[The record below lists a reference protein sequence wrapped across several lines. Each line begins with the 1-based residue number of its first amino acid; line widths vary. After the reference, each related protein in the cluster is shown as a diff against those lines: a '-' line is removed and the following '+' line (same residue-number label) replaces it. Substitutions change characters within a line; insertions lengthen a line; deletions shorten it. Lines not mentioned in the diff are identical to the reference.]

1 MAERERY
8 AARRDEADGMTT
20 YRPSTAF
27 TLSPSKGRRRPREH
41 DDEHLRFIRGL
52 PCLITGKRPVEA
64 CHIRYPDPRYGKR
77 ETGMSEKPHDK
88 YVVPLSPD
96 KHREQHA
103 MNEREFWEKH
113 RIDPVAVSLALWS
126 NTGDD
131 ETAEII
137 LREARDAG

>member
-1 MAERERY
+1 
-8 AARRDEADGMTT
+8 MTT